1 MPNNKTKKIKNK
13 NFVFNFN
20 DYNSGDGM
28 LTSIWGPGL
37 WHYLHTMSF
46 NYPIKPT
53 SVDKKNYKNFVISL
67 QNVLPCG
74 KCRDNL
80 INNFKQLPLKLK
92 HMKNR
97 ETFSKY
103 IFDLHELV
111 NTMLN
116 KYSGLTYDTVR
127 ERYEHFRSRCI
138 TSPSSHNKTNKK
150 ESGCT
155 NPLYGKKSKC
165 VLHIVPQNKKCES
178 LKIDDTCINKR

>member
-53 SVDKKNYKNFVISL
+53 SADKKHYKDFVINL
-67 QNVLPCG
+67 QYVLPCG

-80 INNFKQLPLKLK
+80 KNNFKQLPLKLK
-92 HMKNR
+92 HMKNNIR
-97 ETFSKY
+97 T
-103 IFDLHELV
+103 H
-111 NTMLN
+111 TMI
-116 KYSGLTYDTVR
+116 YT
-127 ERYEHFRSRCI
+127 
-138 TSPSSHNKTNKK
+138 
-150 ESGCT
+150 
-155 NPLYGKKSKC
+155 
-165 VLHIVPQNKKCES
+165 
-178 LKIDDTCINKR
+178 